1 MSDSYKD
8 VESRVTRALKAM
20 DNDLTP
26 NISRYSRAFRVP
38 YHCLYH
44 CKHGRNSRSTRPAT
58 NRKLT
63 EIQKKAVLNYMTRM
77 NELFMLLILPLIKS
91 TTNLVLRVTHNDSP
105 ETAS

>member
-8 VESRVTRALKAM
+8 VESRVTKALKAM

-26 NISRYSRAFRVP
+26 NILCYSRAFRVP

-44 CKHGRNSRSTRPAT
+44 RKHGRNSRSTQSAT

-63 EIQKKAVLNYMTRM
+63 EIQEKAVLDYMT
-77 NELFMLLILPLIKS
+77 
-91 TTNLVLRVTHNDSP
+91 
-105 ETAS
+105 